1 MTVAEHVDVDTV
13 LRVDGLSVEYRRGRT
28 RTRAVDDVSLHVGAG
43 ETVGVVGES
52 GSGKTSL
59 SRAVLGLVQPAAGT
73 VTIAGQTVGRA
84 RDRRLLASRLQIVF
98 QDPYSSLDPAQ
109 TVGAVL
115 AEPLLHERLPRA
127 EIARRVD
134 DALQAVGL
142 DPSAA
147 HRYPRAFSGG
157 QRQRIAVARAVMRR
171 PRLVICDEPVSALD
185 LSVQAQIVNLLMD
198 LQETMGLSYL
208 FIAHDLSVVRHM
220 CRRVYVMYRGRIV
233 ESGATEN
240 VYDRPAHPYTRAL
253 LAAAPVPDPALQQA
267 RRAEWAQGIVRGAA
281 ASGAVPGPDGGCA
294 FAARCPHAIEVCRS
308 RRPEVQARLDGG
320 SVLCHRYPELAQ
332 Q

>member
-1 MTVAEHVDVDTV
+1 MSAAETVDAVGTV
-13 LRVDGLSVEYRRGRT
+13 LSVEGLSVEYRRGRT
-28 RTRAVDDVSLHVGAG
+28 RTPAVDDVSLHVDEG
-43 ETVGVVGES
+43 ETVGIVGES

-59 SRAVLGLVQPAAGT
+59 SRAILGLVRPTAGT
-73 VTIAGQTVGRA
+73 ITLGGTPLGHA
-84 RDRRLLASRLQIVF
+84 RDRRSLASRLQVVF

-115 AEPLLHERLPRA
+115 AEPLLQERLPRE
-127 EIARRVD
+127 EIRRRVD

-147 HRYPRAFSGG
+147 SRYPRAFSGG

-220 CRRVYVMYRGRIV
+220 CKRVYVMYRGRFV
-233 ESGATEN
+233 ESGPTDD
-240 VYDRPAHPYTRAL
+240 VYERPGHPYTQAL
-253 LAAAPVPDPALQQA
+253 LAAAPVPDPALQRA
-267 RRAEWAQGIVRGAA
+267 RRAER
-281 ASGAVPGPDGGCA
+281 ASRIERTASSAVPGRNACA
-294 FAARCPHAIEVCRS
+294 FTPRCPHAIDVCGTS
-308 RRPEVQARLDGG
+308 RPEARMRDYGG
-320 SVLCHRYPELAQ
+320 AVVCHRYPELVRQ
-332 Q
+332 